1 VRAVSNPAELST
13 AATSGEVRDDD
24 AFAPK
29 DMRLRGVRVTYFD
42 TGEPARLDTGGPARL
57 DVGGS
62 RAPAVMM
69 LHALG
74 ANRARWIPLARA
86 LAAKHRVIALDFPGF
101 GDSEHPPTSA
111 GDWTYE
117 RLAEVAL
124 DLVSAL
130 SLGRVALVG
139 HSMGAGAAIVAAAD
153 RPEFV
158 ERLVLVAPPCTSSRV
173 SIVDRV
179 AGTPIVG
186 RALFRRVLGRTAM
199 HRRSVPK
206 SDWIHASEA
215 TWAMLRRAAD
225 PATVMARMPRV
236 RTPTLIVWGRDD
248 RVSPCILAT
257 RVAREIGGAR
267 VEILDCGHAP
277 EVERPDAFA
286 AVVGAFLASMSR
298 DADRPKPSRSPRGR
312 LRRR

>member
-1 VRAVSNPAELST
+1 MSNPADLRSADEPER
-13 AATSGEVRDDD
+13 ATPRDD
-24 AFAPK
+24 AFAAK

-42 TGEPARLDTGGPARL
+42 VGEA
-57 DVGGS
+57 
-62 RAPAVMM
+62 RAPAVVM

-74 ANRARWIPLARA
+74 ANRARWVPLANALRA
-86 LAAKHRVIALDFPGF
+86 RHRVIGLDFPGF
-101 GDSEHPPTSA
+101 GDSEHPATNA

-158 ERLVLVAPPCTSSRV
+158 ERLVLVAPPCAPARV

-186 RALFRRVLGRTAM
+186 RALFRRLVGRAAM
-199 HRRSVPK
+199 RRRSVAQT
-206 SDWIHASEA
+206 DWIHASEA

-225 PATVMARMPRV
+225 PATLMARLPRV

-248 RVSPCILAT
+248 RVAPYALGARI
-257 RVAREIGGAR
+257 AREIAGAR
-267 VEILDCGHAP
+267 VEILECGHAP
-277 EVERPDAFA
+277 EVERPEAFA
-286 AVVGAFLASMSR
+286 AVVGAFLSAMPR
-298 DADRPKPSRSPRGR
+298 DADRPKPKGSPRGR
-312 LRRR
+312 HRRR